1 MKQYVWFFISGGV
14 LGVAAWALQHLIY
27 RAMGIDS
34 STAYMIATALT
45 YVPLVVV
52 NFLIQRRWIFGRP
65 GVFLRFIQA
74 NFAIMSLVSLLSPLC
89 RLAIAF
95 VTGGPW
101 ADEGGFVLAALL
113 GLVPSFLLMK
123 MWVFNFPKIEASPGG
138 V

>member
-1 MKQYVWFFISGGV
+1 MKQYWWFFVSGGV

-27 RAMGIDS
+27 RAIGIDS
-34 STAYMIATALT
+34 SAAYLVATLLT
-45 YVPLVVV
+45 YLPLVVV

-65 GVFLRFIQA
+65 GVFWRFIQA
-74 NFAIMSLVSLLSPLC
+74 NLVIMLLVSLLSPLC
-89 RLAIAF
+89 RLSIAF

-101 ADEGGFVLAALL
+101 ADEGGFVLAAVL
-113 GLVPSFLLMK
+113 GSVPSFLLMK